1 MIVGIIVALFGLGAV
16 ALGALQVAGALP
28 AARRRGGLGNLSGYI
43 NINIA
48 IGILL
53 VALGALRIKGL
64 V

>member
-28 AARRRGGLGNLSGYI
+28 AARRRGGLGNLSGYL
-43 NINIA
+43 NIA

>member
-1 MIVGIIVALFGLGAV
+1 MIVGIIVALFGWGAV

-43 NINIA
+43 NIA